1 MKDLSP
7 CALRAY
13 SPYSYTTGNAA
24 IWIIELIQANRAS
37 TIVMTVIPPIQKF
50 NNIYYSPPFCS
61 HPHGTSY
68 ASEWKLMA
76 MMIMVKIITY
86 RSMLF

>member
-50 NNIYYSPPFCS
+50 NNNVTFERPLQAIVIISS
-61 HPHGTSY
+61 H
-68 ASEWKLMA
+68 
-76 MMIMVKIITY
+76 
-86 RSMLF
+86 

>member
-61 HPHGTSY
+61 HPHGY
-68 ASEWKLMA
+68 KLCLRVEA
-76 MMIMVKIITY
+76 NVMMMMVKTITY